1 MAVDIK
7 QVVIKA
13 VLTGPQ
19 QSDTT
24 TMDPEER
31 RALVQECVDQTLK
44 ILKNKNRR

>member
-13 VLTGPQ
+13 VLTRPN
-19 QSDTT
+19 QSDAGTT
-24 TMDPEER
+24 DPEQR